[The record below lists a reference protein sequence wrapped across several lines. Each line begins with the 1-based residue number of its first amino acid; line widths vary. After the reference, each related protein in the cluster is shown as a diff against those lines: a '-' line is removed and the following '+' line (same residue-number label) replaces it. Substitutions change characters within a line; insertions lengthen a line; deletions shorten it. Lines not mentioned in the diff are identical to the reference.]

1 MKPGREILDELE
13 LHKQYKSKYDVS
25 DEDVHPEVERTLL
38 TQNSIRAHMESR
50 GKGPEQRKAHR
61 EERRQK
67 AVAGFNREDR
77 PGQSSKKPSSTEV
90 KIVNPMQQDLDDAED
105 GDADGQEGELD

>member
-1 MKPGREILDELE
+1 MKPGREILEELE

-50 GKGPEQRKAHR
+50 GMGPEQRKAQR
-61 EERRQK
+61 DERRQK
-67 AVAGFNREDR
+67 ALAGFNRDNG
-77 PGQSSKKPSSTEV
+77 PGQSSKKPSSTALKV
-90 KIVNPMQQDLDDAED
+90 INPMQQDLDDAED
-105 GDADGQEGELD
+105 NNADGQAEPYD